1 MVTYPHLLLNFK
13 LYAGTAGEDGLALA
27 RTGERV
33 AAAADRTVAAAPQT
47 PDLRLI
53 AERTALSVGAQS
65 VDAFDPG
72 RGNGRISL
80 EAVAAGADVVGDG
93 TRLLVGGGISTSE
106 DVRRAFELG
115 ADVVGAS
122 SAFLEADDRRAWLAD
137 ATAAM
142 AT

>member
-65 VDAFDPG
+65 VDAVDPG

-80 EAVAAGADVVGDG
+80 EAVAAGAVGDG